1 MAWKKSPAR
10 LVAAFDAALPSDAS
24 VERRTMFGYPC
35 AFVNRNMFA
44 GLHQD
49 ALFIRLDPAGR
60 ERMRSHHQA
69 RSFEPMP
76 GRVMREYIVM
86 PGTLL
91 DDEPALARWVARA
104 FRYAARL
111 PAKRSS
117 PAARRRRQ
125 APARPRRRASR
136 GS

>member
-10 LVAAFDAALPSDAS
+10 LIAAFDAALPADPS

-49 ALFIRLDPAGR
+49 ALFIRLDPAGQK
-60 ERMRSHHQA
+60 RMRSHHRA

-76 GRVMREYIVM
+76 GRIMREYIVM
-86 PGTLL
+86 PETVL
-91 DDEPALARWVARA
+91 DDGRALARWIAKA
-104 FRYAARL
+104 FLYAAGL
-111 PAKRSS
+111 PAKRPRS
-117 PAARRRRQ
+117 ARPRRQ
-125 APARPRRRASR
+125 APPRPRRQPSR